1 MPTLRLFRHR
11 RAALAFGGALLVG
24 APLGVLSLSGLQR
37 SSARAA
43 VADPAPTVTVA
54 RALQREISDEQIFT
68 GRMQAV
74 NTVALQPRVSGY
86 VEAVLFKDGA
96 AVRTGQV
103 LFRIDPR
110 PYRAEVDRLRAEL
123 DQARADAAQADADAD
138 RGQRMLP
145 DAIIAKQA
153 AERLQTTAKTSHA
166 KIAAIQ
172 AELESAQLNLSWTE
186 VRSPT
191 DGRISNAMIMPGNL
205 VNPQTVLTRIVT
217 VNPMRAYFDV
227 DEQSYLALQHV
238 RQQTGQAPQ
247 IMMALA
253 DEQAFA
259 HPGTLDFVDN
269 QLDTGSGTI
278 RVRGEF
284 ANADGLY
291 TPGLY
296 VRIRLQAGQPRPRLL
311 IDDAALGTDLSN
323 QFVYVVGPD
332 HRIQYRK
339 VETGPLVSG
348 LRVIQSGL
356 APGEAVVINGL
367 QRVRPDVVVRPEMAT
382 MGAALTAQQRAQ
394 LLTLNSPAAATVAA
408 APRQGLVQ

>member
-1 MPTLRLFRHR
+1 MPTSRLLRHR
-11 RAALAFGGALLVG
+11 KAVLAFGGALLVA
-24 APLGVLSLSGLQR
+24 APLGILSLGGFQR

-43 VADPAPTVTVA
+43 DAAPAPSVSVA
-54 RALQREISDEQIFT
+54 RTLQRDVSEEQIFT

-96 AVRTGQV
+96 AVRTGQI

-110 PYRAEVDRLRAEL
+110 PYRAEVDRLKAEL
-123 DQARADAAQADADAD
+123 DQASADAAQADADAD

-145 DAIIAKQA
+145 DAVIARQA
-153 AERLQTTAKTSHA
+153 AERLQTAAKTSHA
-166 KIAAIQ
+166 KIAAIR
-172 AELESAQLNLSWTE
+172 AELEAAQLNLGWTE

-205 VNPQTVLTRIVT
+205 VTPQTVLTRIVT
-217 VNPMRAYFDV
+217 ENPMRAYFDV

-253 DEQAFA
+253 DEQGFA
-259 HPGTLDFVDN
+259 HAGTLDFVDN

-284 ANADGLY
+284 ANPDGVY

-296 VRIRLQAGQPRPRLL
+296 VRIRLQADRPRARVL

-332 HRIQYRK
+332 NRIQYRK
-339 VETGPLVSG
+339 VETGPLISG

-356 APGEAVVINGL
+356 EPGEAVVISGL
-367 QRVRPDVVVRPEMAT
+367 QAVRPGVVVRPEMT
-382 MGAALTAQQRAQ
+382 IMGATLNAPQRAQ
-394 LLTLNSPAAATVAA
+394 LAALNAPATTAVAHQRTV
-408 APRQGLVQ
+408 Q